1 MKGIRTAFALAV
13 TILAITVLATAAPA
27 AAAAPDGY
35 QPQLQ
40 AGDDQ
45 PDAFM
50 RAFRNTP
57 DGSDVVVRYLRN
69 HATVVGAGVPAAHP
83 DSRAVRPSPG
93 AGRSEAIDG
102 NGIDWNTGGVGV
114 ALGLLLAALAVGTAS
129 ATRGRLALR

>member
-13 TILAITVLATAAPA
+13 AVLATALPA

-40 AGDDQ
+40 TGDDQ

-50 RAFRNTP
+50 RAFRNAP
-57 DGSDVVVRYLRN
+57 DRSDVVVRYLRN

-83 DSRAVRPSPG
+83 DSRAVRPSPSVG
-93 AGRSEAIDG
+93 HAPALDG
-102 NGIDWNTGGVGV
+102 NGIDLSTGGVG
-114 ALGLLLAALAVGTAS
+114 LGLLLAALAVGTGW
-129 ATRGRLALR
+129 ATRGRLVVR